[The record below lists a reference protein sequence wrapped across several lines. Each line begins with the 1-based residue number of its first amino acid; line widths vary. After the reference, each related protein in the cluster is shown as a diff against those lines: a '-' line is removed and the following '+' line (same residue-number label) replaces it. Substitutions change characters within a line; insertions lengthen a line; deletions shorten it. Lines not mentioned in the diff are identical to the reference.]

1 MNKNNATLTFSYVND
16 ESDLKN
22 LSDKRKI
29 IRMLPKGF
37 CIAVISG
44 ERKAE
49 RLFQYSFNAND
60 LSFEDKLETIA
71 TVNRK
76 LNIACENN
84 FFRLYTQSNVQI
96 PSEFYEQGNDAD
108 ILPLIVENPEKYV
121 SVAEKVEAWNLYNI
135 SAWEKE
141 LYLCLMRKLPD
152 YELSTVLSSLL
163 PIAAREKN
171 KKEVLVFVGD
181 NNFTVISTDRQ
192 KMIGMNTF
200 DFSNEGDFFYYLY
213 GFLRKM
219 YVYPATV
226 SLKLAGNIAVQSSLY
241 NVLNKYFSDIE
252 MVSFPLCTID
262 NYSYFCD
269 LFE

>member
-1 MNKNNATLTFSYVND
+1 
-16 ESDLKN
+16 
-22 LSDKRKI
+22 
-29 IRMLPKGF
+29 MLPKEF

-44 ERKAE
+44 EKKAE

-60 LSFEDKLETIA
+60 ISFEDKLETIA
-71 TVNRK
+71 TINRK
-76 LNIACENN
+76 LNIACKDN
-84 FFRLYTQSNVQI
+84 FFRLYTQANLQI
-96 PSEFYEQGNDAD
+96 PSEFYEQENDTD
-108 ILPLIVENPEKYV
+108 LLSLMVENPEKYV
-121 SVAEKVEAWNLYNI
+121 PVAEEVVVWKLYNI

-141 LYLCLMRKLPD
+141 LYICIIKKFPD
-152 YELSTVLSSLL
+152 YELGTVLSSLL
-163 PIAAREKN
+163 PIVSKDKN

-200 DFSNEGDFFYYLY
+200 DFLNEGDFLYYLY

-219 YVYPATV
+219 YIYPDAI
-226 SLKLAGNIAVQSSLY
+226 SLKLAGNIAVQYSLY

-252 MVSFPLCTID
+252 MVSFSPSAID